1 MKSFALFMQDQGFE
15 HLFTAA
21 GFWQFATSMFCLPA
35 NLMIELVSSN
45 KTTGSIAHWSVSPDD
60 LLNSWSAACASFVV
74 WVLIVALVAGTNK

>member
-21 GFWQFATSMFCLPA
+21 GFWQFVTSLFCLPA

-45 KTTGSIAHWSVSPDD
+45 KTTGSIAHWSVSPDA

-74 WVLIVALVAGTNK
+74 WVLIVAFIAGTNK